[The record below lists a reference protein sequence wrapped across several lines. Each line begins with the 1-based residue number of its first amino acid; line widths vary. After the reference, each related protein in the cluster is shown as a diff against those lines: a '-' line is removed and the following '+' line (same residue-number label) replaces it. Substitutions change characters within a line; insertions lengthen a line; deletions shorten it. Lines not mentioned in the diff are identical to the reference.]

1 MLLLSLPQRVWQ
13 YNAAVVLLYLCSRD
27 ARKRWLP
34 RGDDAAVLLESYAY
48 TTAEMRCCAAR
59 QPLAVD

>member
-1 MLLLSLPQRVWQ
+1 MQ
-13 YNAAVVLLYLCSRD
+13 AVVLLYLCSRD